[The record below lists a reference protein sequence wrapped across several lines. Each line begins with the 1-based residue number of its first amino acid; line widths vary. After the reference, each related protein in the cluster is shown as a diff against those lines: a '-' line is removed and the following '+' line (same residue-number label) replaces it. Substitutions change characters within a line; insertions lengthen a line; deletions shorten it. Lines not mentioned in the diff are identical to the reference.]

1 MSIHNFGSRG
11 AEPFWTATPKLFFVE
26 FGDALREPRN
36 LPAGGIAVHY
46 AVFRRANERR
56 LGLRHRRDRALAV
69 AGGESFLDLTHGR
82 ADA

>member
-11 AEPFWTATPKLFFVE
+11 DKNFSPSPPKLFFVE

-46 AVFRRANERR
+46 AVLRRANERR
-56 LGLRHRRDRALAV
+56 LGLRHRRDRALSV
-69 AGGESFLDLTHGR
+69 AAATRTELRRSTH
-82 ADA
+82 